1 MKNNNGINFSN
12 SYTNLNNKMFSN
24 ISPNGFI
31 NSEVVVLNSSLATE
45 LNIDIDFLKS
55 EEGLSFLSGNTN
67 AYGPLYAQA
76 YGGHQYGHFTM
87 LGDGRALMLGEHI
100 TSSNKR
106 FDIQLK
112 GSGRTPYSRRGDGK
126 ATLSSM
132 LREYLISET
141 VNALGI
147 PSTRSL
153 AVLQTNEEIQRTNLE
168 KGAVLTRVASSHI
181 RIGTFEYAK
190 VYGDK
195 ALIKELADYTIDR
208 HYSQLNHV
216 ENKYQV
222 FLHTVIKK
230 QASLVASWQSVGFV
244 HGVMN
249 TDNIAISGETI
260 DYGPCAFIDT
270 YNPKTVFSSIDSE
283 GRYSYMNQPY
293 MASWGLAKLAE
304 SLLPLLDSDQETA
317 VNLANKELKNFE
329 KLYNEYYLKY
339 MSKKIGITNPELK
352 DAEMIKELLGIMEM
366 HQLDFTNTFRYLS
379 EFNFNNIP
387 INNSP
392 LFKDWVEQWQ
402 NRLKHLGISKNIAT
416 KVMKTSNPVVIA
428 RNHIVE
434 EALIKA
440 SNDDD
445 YLLFDELLKTLRD
458 PFNYEIDIPKLL
470 LQPNESNVRYITY
483 CGT

>member
-249 TDNIAISGETI
+249 TDNVLISGETI
-260 DYGPCAFIDT
+260 DYGPCAFMNQYDP
-270 YNPKTVFSSIDSE
+270 NTVFSSIDTN
-283 GRYSYMNQPY
+283 GRYAYKNQPY
-293 MASWGLAKLAE
+293 ITSWNLSRFAE
-304 SLLPLLDSDQETA
+304 SILELLDSDIEKA
-317 VNLANKELKNFE
+317 VEIANGELKKFE
-329 KLYNEYYLKY
+329 QYFNESWLLK
-339 MSKKIGITNPELK
+339 MASKFGIKNPTQE
-352 DAEMIKELLGIMEM
+352 DEIVIKEFLDMM
-366 HQLDFTNTFRYLS
+366 NVYQTDFTNTFSLLTQGRFEDIIFYNTV
-379 EFNFNNIP
+379 EWNEW
-387 INNSP
+387 
-392 LFKDWVEQWQ
+392 FKKWT
-402 NRLKHLGISKNIAT
+402 RALGYR
-416 KVMKTSNPVVIA
+416 KTDVDERIQLMRASNPKIIA
-428 RNHIVE
+428 RNHVVE
-434 EALIKA
+434 EALENA
-440 SNDDD
+440 SKFGD
-445 YLLFDELLKTLRD
+445 YELFDQLLKKVQNPYDYTID
-458 PFNYEIDIPKLL
+458 HGITFTSPSDDKNYK
-470 LQPNESNVRYITY
+470 TY